1 MKRASLFYGQ
11 NGTRLG
17 TIPLRSEGTRLKI
30 QRAQKPAGRMG
41 IGLDL
46 VAVKRTWLWEELAFL
61 ALWLCGVL
69 GVGYGLKAV
78 LSFP

>member
-1 MKRASLFYGQ
+1 
-11 NGTRLG
+11 
-17 TIPLRSEGTRLKI
+17 
-30 QRAQKPAGRMG
+30 MG

-69 GVGYGLKAV
+69 GVGSGLKAV